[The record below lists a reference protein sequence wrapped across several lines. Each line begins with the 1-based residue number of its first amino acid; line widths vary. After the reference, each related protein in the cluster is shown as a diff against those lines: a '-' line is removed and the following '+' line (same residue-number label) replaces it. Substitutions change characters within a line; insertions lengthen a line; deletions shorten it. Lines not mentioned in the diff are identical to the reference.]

1 VSDRED
7 PAVEPSFDD
16 PAHDDLRALLADAR
30 VTDPIPDDVAARL
43 DSTLQ
48 SLQIARAAE
57 RDSRTNVV
65 PLRHRVGRVLV
76 AAAAAVVIG
85 AGGVGVAQLARN
97 GNGSADSMTAD
108 KAARGSAQDDGR
120 APEATGQSDFLNAPG
135 PAVARALPHLTTAG
149 FARDAARVMR
159 TAYLHSLEIQSPAP
173 TTATTGRGSTNSDS
187 VAPLSGY
194 LPLQAPP
201 VTATP
206 ERTAALA
213 EDFASCAGPNAPD
226 AIVEPATLDDALVA
240 LVFRPPTAESQQV
253 EAWSC
258 DGTTLL
264 ASAEIEH

>member
-1 VSDRED
+1 MSDHED

-16 PAHDDLRALLADAR
+16 PALDDLRALLADAR

-48 SLQIARAAE
+48 SLQITRATE

-108 KAARGSAQDDGR
+108 KAAGGAAQEDGLV
-120 APEATGQSDFLNAPG
+120 PGATGQSGSLNAPQ
-135 PAVARALPHLTTAG
+135 AAAARDVPHLTTAG

-159 TAYLHSLEIQSPAP
+159 TAYLYSLDIQSPAP
-173 TTATTGRGSTNSDS
+173 TTPTTGPGSPNADS
-187 VAPLSGY
+187 AAPLSGY

-206 ERTAALA
+206 ERAGARDQDLVA
-213 EDFASCAGPNAPD
+213 CAGPDAPD
-226 AIVEPATLDDALVA
+226 AIVEPATLDGALVA